1 MLGLISSGS
10 LMPAPLPAII
20 AASLVL
26 FAASPTCRALIIYGV
41 DNSGNL
47 SDPGIGNAWDSVA
60 EVAQPTQSHNASAV
74 YLGNGYFLT
83 AKHVD
88 AIVAGQQVKMN
99 GGNFTLDTGFGT
111 EGIQLVESLP
121 GVTGPVD
128 LKLFRVV
135 APPILASIGLNST
148 TDDLSKSSYMIGW
161 GRGKGTAITDQGW
174 NWGDTST
181 INKRWGTTET
191 NSTTTDGML
200 RSDFKTNYGTDSAS
214 LTLGD
219 SGSGLFQNQGGT
231 WVLAGMSVDVET
243 ANASYYNKGGADP
256 ADPDWSGYVRIST
269 YASAIQTAIPE
280 PGPVSL
286 VLLGLVGAAACAV
299 RKMRSRFSEQIR

>member
-1 MLGLISSGS
+1 
-10 LMPAPLPAII
+10 MPVRFPVI
-20 AASLVL
+20 AVALLAL
-26 FAASPTCRALIIYGV
+26 FSASPVVRALIIYGV
-41 DNSGNL
+41 DNSGNT
-47 SDPGIGNAWDSVA
+47 SDPGPGNAWASVVEA
-60 EVAQPTQSHNASAV
+60 AKPTQEHNASAV

-88 AIVAGQQVKMN
+88 AIEAGQQVKIN

-111 EGIQLVESLP
+111 DGIQLVESLP

-128 LKLFRVV
+128 LKLFRVID
-135 APPILASIGLNST
+135 PPILASIGLNST

-161 GRGKGTAITDQGW
+161 GLGKGTSIPDQGW
-174 NWGDTST
+174 NWGGTLT
-181 INKRWGTTET
+181 ISKRWGTTET

-200 RSDFKTNYGTDSAS
+200 RSDFNTAYGTNSAS

-243 ANASYYNKGGADP
+243 ANASYYNKGAADP
-256 ADPDWSGYVRIST
+256 ADPDWSGYVRVST
-269 YASAIQTAIPE
+269 YASAIQNAIPE
-280 PGPVSL
+280 PSPAGL
-286 VLLGLVGAAACAV
+286 VLLGLAV
-299 RKMRSRFSEQIR
+299 AFARARRKRSRAHPL